1 MKNQRKLNLMTNAEI
16 RKKIIDLEDKISDAR
31 YYISSDGCQTC
42 ERMYNDIQQFQKEIQ
57 QLKEQISNI

>member
-1 MKNQRKLNLMTNAEI
+1 MKNQRKLNLMTNEEI

-42 ERMYNDIQQFQKEIQ
+42 EKMYNDIQKFQKEIQ

>member
-1 MKNQRKLNLMTNAEI
+1 MTNAEI

>member
-1 MKNQRKLNLMTNAEI
+1 MTNAEI
-16 RKKIIDLEDKISDAR
+16 RKKIIDLEDKINDAR

-42 ERMYNDIQQFQKEIQ
+42 ERMYNDIQKFQKEIQ